1 MSLNSN
7 IVDKISLSEI
17 PHCPFALLRFQRSL
31 FFQAGWVWR
40 KASKEARTHNNKE
53 VGYFPLFRSNLCFH
67 VEGVDFLDLCS
78 FPCHYSLSPLLT
90 SSSKHHN
97 RKVVQQS
104 QLPLSPNPHEIG
116 ARGRIF
122 ANIDIDLFQ
131 GTRHIHLEVQ
141 VALKNCRY
149 ITTLCGNHIFP
160 FFILWFAVEVLSA
173 LIWQ

>member
-104 QLPLSPNPHEIG
+104 QLPYWVPTPMRLGPWTYFCKYGYWSLS
-116 ARGRIF
+116 
-122 ANIDIDLFQ
+122 
-131 GTRHIHLEVQ
+131 RHIHLEVQ

-149 ITTLCGNHIFP
+149 ITTLCGNHILP